1 MPISKINNR
10 PQELTEKIIKA
21 GKAEEQDVTIARE
34 VTVIFQ
40 NKHYVLRTDG
50 GDLDARN
57 KLTGHG
63 FTITQT
69 GDFIYIS
76 GPGGKDNPCGGRF
89 MVNTTGGK
97 MEKHGGPIIQEAH
110 ANKTNAIEEGTE
122 DDPTKGVAR
131 TTVLYGDDNE
141 DIKADKRIDAVNV
154 TIEAS
159 GLLSLIGHNG
169 IILQAG
175 PNGGGPITMQAGSIT
190 QVAANKEE
198 YVIGQKMVVSSESTE
213 LNYDPRGTK
222 ALISP
227 GHQSIKYMGDVKH
240 EIVGAYLLNVTG
252 IGTSPFITDKKTSI
266 NINAN
271 VGDVKFGTLAG
282 SMHISATGGAKMPSL
297 SGVKPGNITINSAL
311 GTSIKSSTPL
321 LGKVEIDT
329 GIVDIKA
336 GVNVDVEATTKLDLK
351 GMTGV
356 DIEAT
361 TGDLK
366 LEAKIGGVDIDAGT
380 KIYLN

>member
-1 MPISKINNR
+1 MALAEINRNE
-10 PQELTEKIIKA
+10 ELRKKQIKA
-21 GKAEEQDVTIARE
+21 GQAEEQDVTISRQ

-40 NKHYVLRTDG
+40 NKEYVLRTDG

-63 FTITQT
+63 FTITQS
-69 GDFIYIS
+69 GDFVYVS

-97 MEKHGGPIIQEAH
+97 LEKHGGPIIVEAN
-110 ANKTNAIEEGTE
+110 ANKSSAIETE
-122 DDPTKGVAR
+122 NESSTGGVAR

-141 DIKADKRIDAVNV
+141 DIKADKRIDAVNI

-169 IILQAG
+169 IKLQAG
-175 PNGGGPITMQAGSIT
+175 PQGGGPITMQAGSIT
-190 QVAANKEE
+190 QIAANKEE

-240 EIVGAYLLNVTG
+240 QIMGAYRLDVKG
-252 IGTSPFITDKKTSI
+252 VSTSPFIIDKKTSI
-266 NINAN
+266 GINAA
-271 VGDVKFGTLAG
+271 VGDIKFGTLAG
-282 SMHISATGGAKMPSL
+282 SLHLMATGSAVCPSFD
-297 SGVKPGNITINSAL
+297 GIKPGMITVNSAL
-311 GTSIKSSTPL
+311 GTTIKSSTPL
-321 LGKVEIDT
+321 IGKVVIDT
-329 GIVDIKA
+329 GIVDVKA
-336 GVNVDVEATTKLDLK
+336 GAN
-351 GMTGV
+351 
-356 DIEAT
+356 
-361 TGDLK
+361 
-366 LEAKIGGVDIDAGT
+366 VDIDAGAKGT
-380 KIYLN
+380 YTSKLGLDLKTTAGAVNIEAGGGQNVVIKGTVIKLN

>member
-1 MPISKINNR
+1 
-10 PQELTEKIIKA
+10 
-21 GKAEEQDVTIARE
+21 
-34 VTVIFQ
+34 
-40 NKHYVLRTDG
+40 
-50 GDLDARN
+50 
-57 KLTGHG
+57 
-63 FTITQT
+63 
-69 GDFIYIS
+69 
-76 GPGGKDNPCGGRF
+76 
-89 MVNTTGGK
+89 
-97 MEKHGGPIIQEAH
+97 
-110 ANKTNAIEEGTE
+110 
-122 DDPTKGVAR
+122 
-131 TTVLYGDDNE
+131 
-141 DIKADKRIDAVNV
+141 
-154 TIEAS
+154 
-159 GLLSLIGHNG
+159 
-169 IILQAG
+169 
-175 PNGGGPITMQAGSIT
+175 
-190 QVAANKEE
+190 
-198 YVIGQKMVVSSESTE
+198 MVVSSESTE